1 MEKQLVRTPIYKP
14 KEIFASRLWI
24 QQLIIF
30 INMLFFLG
38 LKHLGWVIGKPHP
51 VSKLLNTIWNSF
63 MVLFLFLRGTYFH
76 TLEFRKNASKFW
88 PDQTSPASLPFFA
101 CYELMLFGC
110 LCIGMSFFFWGPEV
124 KGMHQSLAPQPTM
137 NNQLICDFHLLSYL
151 GI

>member
-24 QQLIIF
+24 QQLIKF
-30 INMLFFLG
+30 INMFFFLG

-63 MVLFLFLRGTYFH
+63 MVLFLFLRGAYFH

-88 PDQTSPASLPFFA
+88 PDQTSPANLPFFA

-110 LCIGMSFFFWGPEV
+110 FCIGMSFFFWGLKWRECIKVWLPN
-124 KGMHQSLAPQPTM
+124 QPWIINSFVTF
-137 NNQLICDFHLLSYL
+137 IFWV
-151 GI
+151 I

>member
-24 QQLIIF
+24 QQLIKF
-30 INMLFFLG
+30 INMLFLLG

-63 MVLFLFLRGTYFH
+63 IVLFLFLSGAYFH

-88 PDQTSPASLPFFA
+88 PDQTSQPAL
-101 CYELMLFGC
+101 LC
-110 LCIGMSFFFWGPEV
+110 LLWTYVVWVFMYWDEVFFFGPEV

-137 NNQLICDFHLLSYL
+137 NNQLICDFTF
-151 GI
+151 IFWVI